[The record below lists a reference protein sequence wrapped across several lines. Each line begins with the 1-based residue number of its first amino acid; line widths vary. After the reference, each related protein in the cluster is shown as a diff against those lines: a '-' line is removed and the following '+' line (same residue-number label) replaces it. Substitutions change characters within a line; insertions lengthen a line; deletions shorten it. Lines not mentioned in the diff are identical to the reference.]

1 MSTSDAALLRV
12 EDLRKSYRL
21 GLRRRQCVLRGLGL
35 RVERGEVYGLLGR
48 NGAGKTTTF
57 RLLTGLARPDG
68 GAIHILGGR
77 PGDRDVHL
85 RLGYCPENP
94 QFPPNLT
101 VRELMRFHAALVASR
116 LVTTRNRV
124 DWLAAQ
130 FDLSGVSRRELR
142 QLSRGT
148 QQRVALALAL
158 LARPERLILDEP
170 LTALDPLQRQRV
182 IEILLE
188 HKRAGTAM
196 IVSSHVLTELQTLAD
211 RLGVLAEGRIGREID
226 LGAVGA
232 LPLAMD
238 IRIPF
243 EKAKEARLDAP
254 DLEGVREGDT
264 AAYRGLSFARA
275 QTLLQR
281 WSALG
286 IPILEL
292 AERRELP
299 AAEILASIAE
309 DAAPAAVSEPARARD
324 RDRDKERV

>member
-1 MSTSDAALLRV
+1 MTDGALLRV
-12 EDLRKSYRL
+12 QDLAKSYRL
-21 GLRRRQCVLRGLGL
+21 GLGRRLSVLRGLTLTVG
-35 RVERGEVYGLLGR
+35 RGEVYGLLGR
-48 NGAGKTTTF
+48 NGAGKSTTF
-57 RLLTGLARPDG
+57 RLLTGLARAEAG
-68 GAIHILGGR
+68 SINILGGR

-116 LVTTRNRV
+116 LVTAGNRV

-130 FDLSGVSRRELR
+130 FDLSEVGHRELR

-148 QQRVALALAL
+148 VQRVALALAL
-158 LARPERLILDEP
+158 LSRPELLILDEP

-182 IEILLE
+182 IDILLE
-188 HKRAGTAM
+188 QKRAGTGM
-196 IVSSHVLTELQTLAD
+196 IVSSHILAELEAIAD
-211 RLGVLAEGRIGREID
+211 RLGVLKEGRISREIA
-226 LGAVGA
+226 LGAQSEQ
-232 LPLAMD
+232 PLAMD

-243 EKAKEARLDAP
+243 EKSKEARLDAP
-254 DLEGVREGDT
+254 DLEGVREGET
-264 AAYRGLSFARA
+264 AAFRGLPFERA

-309 DAAPAAVSEPARARD
+309 EPADAPRPSRE
-324 RDRDKERV
+324 KEPA

>member
-1 MSTSDAALLRV
+1 MSEAAVLRV
-12 EDLRKSYRL
+12 DDLRKSYRL
-21 GLRRRQCVLRGLGL
+21 GLRRRQRVLSGLSL

-48 NGAGKTTTF
+48 NGAGKSTTF

-94 QFPPNLT
+94 QFPPTLT
-101 VRELMRFHAALVASR
+101 VRELMRFHASLVASR
-116 LVTTRNRV
+116 LVTAKSRV
-124 DWLAAQ
+124 DWLAGQ
-130 FDLSGVSRRELR
+130 FDLSAVSRRELR

-158 LARPERLILDEP
+158 LARPELLILDEP

-196 IVSSHVLTELQTLAD
+196 IVSSHILAELETLAD
-211 RLGVLAEGRIGREID
+211 RLGVLRDGCIGHEVV
-226 LGAVGA
+226 LGAA
-232 LPLAMD
+232 SAAPLAMD

-243 EKAKEARLDAP
+243 EKTKEARLDAP
-254 DLEGVREGDT
+254 DLDGVREGET
-264 AAYRGLSFARA
+264 AAFRGLPFERA

-281 WSALG
+281 WTALG

-292 AERRELP
+292 AERRDLP
-299 AAEILASIAE
+299 VDAILASIAE
-309 DAAPAAVSEPARARD
+309 EAPAPAAASAQGRE
-324 RDRDKERV
+324 KERV

>member
-1 MSTSDAALLRV
+1 MTDGALLSV
-12 EDLRKSYRL
+12 QDLAKSYRL
-21 GLRRRQCVLRGLGL
+21 GLRRRQSVLRGLSLTVG
-35 RVERGEVYGLLGR
+35 RGEVYGLLGR

-57 RLLTGLARPDG
+57 RLLTGLARPEAG
-68 GAIHILGGR
+68 EIHILGGR

-101 VRELMRFHAALVASR
+101 VRELMRFHGALVASR
-116 LVTTRNRV
+116 LVTARNRV

-130 FDLSGVSRRELR
+130 FDLSDVSRREIR

-148 QQRVALALAL
+148 LQRVALALAL
-158 LARPERLILDEP
+158 LSRPELLILDEP

-182 IEILLE
+182 IDILLE
-188 HKRAGTAM
+188 QKRAGTGM
-196 IVSSHVLTELQTLAD
+196 IVSSHILTELETLAD
-211 RLGVLAEGRIGREID
+211 RLGVLKDGRIGREI
-226 LGAVGA
+226 AVGA
-232 LPLAMD
+232 AGAAPVAMD

-243 EKAKEARLDAP
+243 EKSKEARLDAP
-254 DLEGVREGDT
+254 DLEGVREGET
-264 AAYRGLSFARA
+264 AAFRGLPFERA

-299 AAEILASIAE
+299 ADEILASIADE
-309 DAAPAAVSEPARARD
+309 PVPAGAPSRVREKEPA
-324 RDRDKERV
+324 

>member
-1 MSTSDAALLRV
+1 MSEAALLRV
-12 EDLRKSYRL
+12 DDLRKSYRL
-21 GLRRRQCVLRGLGL
+21 GLRRRQSVLRGLSL

-48 NGAGKTTTF
+48 NGAGKSTTF

-68 GAIHILGGR
+68 GEIHILGGR

-101 VRELMRFHAALVASR
+101 VRELMRFHASLVASR
-116 LVTTRNRV
+116 LVTAKSRV
-124 DWLAAQ
+124 DWLAGQ
-130 FDLSGVSRRELR
+130 FDLSEVSRRELR

-158 LARPERLILDEP
+158 LARPELLILDEP

-196 IVSSHVLTELQTLAD
+196 IVSSHILAELETLAD
-211 RLGVLAEGRIGREID
+211 RLGVLRDGRIGHEVT
-226 LGAVGA
+226 LGAAGA
-232 LPLAMD
+232 APLAMD

-254 DLEGVREGDT
+254 DLEEVREGET
-264 AAYRGLSFARA
+264 AAFRGLPFERA

-281 WSALG
+281 WSAQG

-299 AAEILASIAE
+299 ADTILASIA
-309 DAAPAAVSEPARARD
+309 ASAPAPAPAPAQAP
-324 RDRDKERV
+324 DKERV

>member
-1 MSTSDAALLRV
+1 MTDGALLSIQ
-12 EDLRKSYRL
+12 DLAKSYRL
-21 GLRRRQCVLRGLGL
+21 GLGRRLSVLRGLSLTVG
-35 RVERGEVYGLLGR
+35 RGEVYGLLGR
-48 NGAGKTTTF
+48 NGAGKSTTF
-57 RLLTGLARPDG
+57 RLLTGLARAEAG
-68 GAIHILGGR
+68 SISILGGR

-116 LVTTRNRV
+116 LVTAGNRV

-130 FDLSGVSRRELR
+130 FDLSAVGHRELR

-148 QQRVALALAL
+148 VQRVALALAL
-158 LARPERLILDEP
+158 LSRPELLILDEP

-182 IEILLE
+182 IDILLE
-188 HKRAGTAM
+188 QKRAGTGM
-196 IVSSHVLTELQTLAD
+196 IVSSHILAELEAIAD
-211 RLGVLAEGRIGREID
+211 RLGVLKDGRIGREIA
-226 LGAVGA
+226 LGPAGA
-232 LPLAMD
+232 APLAMD

-243 EKAKEARLDAP
+243 EKSKEARLDAP
-254 DLEGVREGDT
+254 DLEGVREGET
-264 AAYRGLSFARA
+264 AAFRGLPFERA

-281 WSALG
+281 WTALG

-299 AAEILASIAE
+299 AEEILASIAE
-309 DAAPAAVSEPARARD
+309 EPADMPRPR
-324 RDRDKERV
+324 REKEPA